1 MKNYR
6 KIEVAKWNKYY
17 QNLNS
22 FMQPNE
28 YLLKLLLGNY
38 EGKKNFLEGKDSW
51 HNAFANLKCLDSS
64 CGDGRNIPLLYK
76 LGFLVYAT
84 EISSDI
90 CKKSYNNVCSAGV
103 NILKKYSNRFQ

>member
-1 MKNYR
+1 MKSYR

-38 EGKKNFLEGKDSW
+38 EGKKIF
-51 HNAFANLKCLDSS
+51 
-64 CGDGRNIPLLYK
+64 
-76 LGFLVYAT
+76 
-84 EISSDI
+84 
-90 CKKSYNNVCSAGV
+90 
-103 NILKKYSNRFQ
+103 